1 MKKISNK
8 IYFIKKRKKEIKICD
23 QETYCDKKD

>member
-8 IYFIKKRKKEIKICD
+8 KMKKKKRKKEMAWRKPKL
-23 QETYCDKKD
+23 KKGI